1 MRNLYIFGAGE
12 TGLLV
17 RHYFQLSGRSVQGFL
32 VDTERPLA
40 SVDGLPVLAWEQFV
54 QETSPHDAEVFVAI
68 SYQSMNKLRRSKFQK
83 VRDAGFTMPTY
94 VHPSANI
101 ASDVL
106 LGENCLVLENC
117 VVQMGGCLGD
127 NVHVWSGSHVGH
139 GATVGSHAFI
149 SSQVVLAGHS
159 TIGAESFLGANSS
172 VREAVVLG
180 ESCLVGI
187 GAVALR
193 SLPDRSNVVHTG
205 SLEIK
210 ADDPRSKI
218 VRRSVEEG

>member
-1 MRNLYIFGAGE
+1 MKKLYVFGAGE

-17 RHYFQLSGRSVQGFL
+17 RDYFVLKGRSVHGFL
-32 VDTERPLA
+32 VDTETQDA
-40 SVDGLPVLAWEQFV
+40 SAGGLPILAWEKFV
-54 QETSPHDAEVFVAI
+54 QENSPQDAEVFVAI

-83 VRDAGFTMPTY
+83 VRDAGFTMPIF
-94 VHPSANI
+94 VHPSARI

-106 LGENCLVLENC
+106 LGQNCLVLENC
-117 VVQMGGCLGD
+117 VVQRGGCLGD
-127 NVHVWSGSHVGH
+127 NVHVWSGSHIGH

-149 SSQVVLAGHS
+149 SSQVVLAGRS

-205 SLEIK
+205 SLEIR

-218 VRRSVEEG
+218 VRRSVEEA